1 MHVRDP
7 GATVRRDTIEE
18 VAGMT
23 GQRVQDV
30 MTREVVVV
38 AQDCG
43 FKRIVDVLAESKVSA
58 VPVVDA
64 SGTVVGIVSEADL
77 LHKVEFRPDAPTPVF
92 EGRARR
98 ESRAKATGQT
108 ARDIMSSPAITIDP
122 SESIVMAARV
132 MERNRVKRL
141 PVVNAATGR
150 LVGIVAR
157 RDLLRPYLRP
167 DDEIKDDVATLV
179 LRDSM
184 WIDPAG
190 IDIVV
195 DDGRVVLRG
204 RVDRRTTAA
213 IAVRLVQALDGV
225 VAVEDELAWDFDDV
239 AVSRRR
245 YMFEADVS

>member
-1 MHVRDP
+1 
-7 GATVRRDTIEE
+7 
-18 VAGMT
+18 MT
-23 GQRVQDV
+23 P
-30 MTREVVVV
+30 EVVVV
-38 AQDCG
+38 TPDCG
-43 FKRIVDVLAESKVSA
+43 FKRIVDILAESKISA

-64 SGTVVGIVSEADL
+64 AGLVVGIVSEADL
-77 LHKVEFRPDAPTPVF
+77 LHKVELRSDASTARVF

-98 ESRAKATGQT
+98 ELRAKATGQT
-108 ARDIMSSPAITIDP
+108 ARDLMSSPAITIDP

-132 MERNRVKRL
+132 MERSRVKRL
-141 PVVNAATGR
+141 PVVDSATGR

-167 DDEIKDDVATLV
+167 DDEIKDDVADRV

-190 IDIVV
+190 IEIVV
-195 DDGRVVLRG
+195 DDGRVLMRG

-213 IAVRLVQALDGV
+213 IAARLVQALDGV
-225 VAVEDELAWDFDDV
+225 VAVENELTWDFDDV

-245 YMFEADVS
+245 SMFDADVS

>member
-1 MHVRDP
+1 
-7 GATVRRDTIEE
+7 
-18 VAGMT
+18 MT

-30 MTREVVVV
+30 MTPEVVVV
-38 AQDCG
+38 APDCG
-43 FKRIVDVLAESKVSA
+43 FKRIVDILAESRVSA

-64 SGTVVGIVSEADL
+64 SGVVIGIVSEADL
-77 LHKVEFRPDAPTPVF
+77 LHKAENRPDMPTTHVF

-98 ESRAKATGQT
+98 ESRAKATGRT
-108 ARDIMSSPAITIDP
+108 AGDLMSSPAITIDP
-122 SESIVMAARV
+122 SESIVTAARA
-132 MERNRVKRL
+132 MERSRVKRL
-141 PVVNAATGR
+141 PVVDKASGR

-167 DDEIKDDVATLV
+167 DDEIKDDVAIHV

-190 IDIVV
+190 IEIVV
-195 DDGRVVLRG
+195 DDGRVLLRG

-213 IAVRLVQALDGV
+213 IAARLVQALDGV
-225 VAVEDELAWDFDDV
+225 VTVDNELTWDFDDV

-245 YMFEADVS
+245 YMFDADVS